1 MLRKLTS
8 GGVDAIKACKILLD
22 KEHIDKDVVL
32 LVDEIY
38 IQKEGQYVGGE
49 YIGADGDGK
58 LFKGIVVFMI
68 VSLKKDIPFVVK
80 AIPET
85 SITGVWLQKQI
96 DATIYTLH
104 EKEFNVRAVICDNH
118 ASNVCAYKHLLLAYG
133 HESKPDTI
141 THPSNGQ
148 SIYLFYDAVH
158 LIKNIRNNL
167 LAYRHF
173 SFPEFSFNEFYDD
186 LFVPEGTISWKL
198 LHDIHDK
205 DQLLINTNLR
215 KAPKVSYKTLHPG
228 DNKQNVQLALNVFH
242 ESTSAAIASYF
253 PENKSASAF
262 LNLINIWWKIVN
274 AKLGYNGTH
283 CS

>member
-1 MLRKLTS
+1 MR
-8 GGVDAIKACKILLD
+8 
-22 KEHIDKDVVL
+22 
-32 LVDEIY
+32 
-38 IQKEGQYVGGE
+38 
-49 YIGADGDGK
+49 
-58 LFKGIVVFMI
+58 
-68 VSLKKDIPFVVK
+68 
-80 AIPET
+80 
-85 SITGVWLQKQI
+85 
-96 DATIYTLH
+96 
-104 EKEFNVRAVICDNH
+104 
-118 ASNVCAYKHLLLAYG
+118 
-133 HESKPDTI
+133 
-141 THPSNGQ
+141 
-148 SIYLFYDAVH
+148 

-228 DNKQNVQLALNVFH
+228 DNKQNVQLALNIFH

-262 LNLINIWWKIVN
+262 LNLINIWWKISN
-274 AKLGYNGTH
+274 AKLRYNSNFRLGDAAVPGDRKPQFLRKFADWIQEWEANINTQCLSSQTSSALVTTLRCTASLIEDLFQEGYSFVLPDSHIADKDILNLHVWT
-283 CS
+283 